1 MAGEIP
7 GSLPVTFTAEQAYA
21 LGVSRQSLRTLL
33 SSGLIERIAVGIFR
47 RTDADPADDDLIEI
61 AVRAPDATLCLE
73 TVLARRDL
81 SDLIPSRPDIALPR
95 GHRHPAVRAP
105 VAWHAFDP
113 ATFHIG
119 RETLPLDPVVSIGIY
134 SPERAIVD
142 TVRLRHRQGSE
153 VAYQAIRRYLG
164 HPGSQP
170 GALVAMARHFPRT
183 EPEIRKIL
191 EILES

>member
-1 MAGEIP
+1 MTGEIP
-7 GSLPVTFTAEQAYA
+7 DSLPATFTAEQAYT

-33 SSGLIERIAVGIFR
+33 RNGFIERIAIGLFR
-47 RTDADPADDDLIEI
+47 RTDADPADDDLIEV

-81 SDLIPSRPDIALPR
+81 SDLIPSRLDIALPR
-95 GHRHPAVRAP
+95 GHRRPAVRAP
-105 VAWHAFDP
+105 VAWHSFDP
-113 ATFHIG
+113 STFHVG
-119 RETLPLDPVVSIGIY
+119 RETMPLDPVVSIGIY

-153 VAYQAIRRYLG
+153 VAYQAIRRYLS
-164 HPGSQP
+164 HPGSRP
-170 GALVAMARHFPRT
+170 GELVAMARHFPNT